1 MGRLNRPKTFGS
13 TGRGKYLKETMK
25 TGQYSP
31 EMRSAIVGR
40 TSAAAGQAA
49 QENTARI
56 RGYLQARG
64 MGNSLAGTRA
74 LAEPGLEQQR
84 IVGNAARDI
93 EIENEASKARA
104 KEDYGREATGYAQ
117 ARREQILRN
126 NQELAEELLGAG
138 VNYAMANEAKNPP
151 KAPNPAPKGFED
163 LYLHFDP
170 EKELQALREYLKR
183 NRYVRLQ

>member
-13 TGRGKYLKETMK
+13 TARGKYLKKTMK

-40 TSAAAGQAA
+40 TGAAAGQAA

-84 IVGNAARDI
+84 ITGNAARDI

-104 KEDYGREATGYAQ
+104 KDDYGRESLSYGE
-117 ARREQILRN
+117 ARRQQMMGN
-126 NQELAEELLGAG
+126 NQELIGGLVGASG
-138 VNYAMANEAKNPP
+138 SYAGARYANQMREQRNSALNEVKALMDAGEDEKALNMLMMIKAKF
-151 KAPNPAPKGFED
+151 GD
-163 LYLHFDP
+163 I
-170 EKELQALREYLKR
+170 
-183 NRYVRLQ
+183 